1 MAATWS
7 RNKRTLLEGIK
18 RIISYNLTTNN
29 KINSIVDI
37 CTILCMVIA
46 PFVILPF
53 NLQFYEDN
61 GQSGLAILLCNLLLC
76 ISPIIGVALKGIT
89 KYRLNPLY
97 SLLILFSAG
106 FLLTVYVVNLFNIMT
121 FPVSGRI
128 IWKGREYS

>member
-1 MAATWS
+1 
-7 RNKRTLLEGIK
+7 
-18 RIISYNLTTNN
+18 
-29 KINSIVDI
+29 
-37 CTILCMVIA
+37 MVIA

-61 GQSGLAILLCNLLLC
+61 GQRNLLGLAILLCNLSLC
-76 ISPIIGVALKGIT
+76 LSPILGVALKGIT

-106 FLLTVYVVNLFNIMT
+106 FLLTVYVVNLFNIMS

-128 IWKGREYS
+128 RWKGREYS